1 MYVIGKGTT
10 ILQVVPLLL
19 KIKIAKLV
27 AHCYNID
34 RETKEPG
41 GLPSYFGG
49 VNPPDAR
56 KEGVAN
62 VCYICGLDPNWNIHC
77 NPYRAVLHS
86 LQGKTKIAAITRNND
101 G

>member
-56 KEGVAN
+56 KEALPMYITYSDLIQTGIFICALVSL
-62 VCYICGLDPNWNIHC
+62 CY
-77 NPYRAVLHS
+77 
-86 LQGKTKIAAITRNND
+86 KIFKDKRK
-101 G
+101 

>member
-56 KEGVAN
+56 KEGDAN
-62 VCYICGLDPNWNIHC
+62 GYIFGIIPILYIHC
-77 NPYRAVLHS
+77 CSCWIVLHD
-86 LQGKTKIAAITRNND
+86 LQEKKIAATIPSSD

>member
-41 GLPSYFGG
+41 G

-62 VCYICGLDPNWNIHC
+62 VYYIL
-77 NPYRAVLHS
+77 
-86 LQGKTKIAAITRNND
+86 
-101 G
+101 